1 MSIIERPSQTVKP
14 ATRRRPFGEG
24 LLPPE
29 PADVVHSV
37 RRMLLGIGV
46 TNYERMLMADAFDKA
61 IWRQAHITKDAKAV
75 ELYGSEEAM
84 RALEA
89 SRKPLPVVA
98 VEDAPLPRARRFEP
112 SPEDLAWAGV
122 AFNNAAGNDYAWDEY
137 GEWSDDLA
145 NVQGWQDGEP
155 ESVAEVLTDERE
167 NRGGGVGHPA

>member
-1 MSIIERPSQTVKP
+1 MQSMIQTNRTVKSP
-14 ATRRRPFGEG
+14 ARRRPFGEG

-29 PADVVHSV
+29 PTEVVHSV

-61 IWRQAHITKDAKAV
+61 IWSKAHCTKDAKAV

-89 SRKPLPVVA
+89 SRKPAPTA
-98 VEDAPLPRARRFEP
+98 VEDAPLPRSRRFEP
-112 SPEDLAWAGV
+112 SEADKAWAGV
-122 AFNNAAGNDYAWDEY
+122 AFNVEAGGDYAWDEY

-145 NVQGWQDGEP
+145 NVQGWRDGDP
-155 ESVAEVLTDERE
+155 ESVAEALGEACEV
-167 NRGGGVGHPA
+167 RGPFVGHPA